1 MTVIGVAGM
10 TKYRWF
16 RLHSEVR
23 ADPKLRVLPHDERWV
38 FICLL
43 CFASEQ
49 EERGTIPPMSR
60 FRLADEV
67 ADGNLELLDRTL
79 GHLVDLDI
87 VDVGEDG
94 TVRFVNWRARQYG
107 KAGTRGK

>member
-67 ADGNLELLDRTL
+67 ADGNLKLLDRTL
-79 GHLVDLDI
+79 GHLVGLNI
-87 VDVGEDG
+87 VDVGEEG
-94 TVRFVNWRARQYG
+94 TVRFVNWRARHYG

>member
-1 MTVIGVAGM
+1 M

-23 ADPKLRVLPHDERWV
+23 ADPKLRVLPYDERWV

-49 EERGTIPPMSR
+49 EERGTIMPMSR
-60 FRLADEV
+60 SRLADEV
-67 ADGNLELLDRTL
+67 ADGDLELLGRTL

-87 VDVGEDG
+87 VTVAEDG
-94 TVRFVNWRARQYG
+94 TVRFVNWRVRQQG
-107 KAGTRGK
+107 KAGTRGE